1 MKTEKYMNPRIKTGW
16 DYFWNLKPSDTT
28 RMKNMALI
36 TQLHTWMALV
46 QEEFSGPPKE
56 KDLETM
62 TKEIFKT

>member
-1 MKTEKYMNPRIKTGW
+1 MNPRIKTGW

-46 QEEFSGPPKE
+46 EEEFNGPPKE

-62 TKEIFKT
+62 AREIFK